1 MAALWARL
9 QCTVRIRGSFSR
21 CLSLLVFCL
30 GRKCSTSKDGLNE
43 NTKHSIYIWSI
54 LNFDILILYYSV
66 YFFKHICIFVFYIT
80 WGNETRQ
87 QYHLFVHLCLLR
99 KAIIA
104 REANYSLKPKRCR
117 RVRFWTRKIPSMR
130 AKWPRHG
137 AQCRKE
143 RRWKAG
149 YSERAK
155 VQNLIFTT
163 WLYIAFHFQ
172 LLVSTSTNCLPK
184 FQSGLTLLPKF

>member
-21 CLSLLVFCL
+21 CLSLLVSCL
-30 GRKCSTSKDGLNE
+30 GRKFSKFTFDPC
-43 NTKHSIYIWSI
+43 WI
-54 LNFDILILYYSV
+54 LTYWYYSV
-66 YFFKHICIFVFYIT
+66 YIYFKHICISVFILLESMKQDSNIT
-80 WGNETRQ
+80 WQ
-87 QYHLFVHLCLLR
+87 F
-99 KAIIA
+99 IIMHFLQA
-104 REANYSLKPKRCR
+104 WYFIYGFDGMHPAQKYTNNFIHWALKPKRCR
-117 RVRFWTRKIPSMR
+117 RVRFWTPKIPSMR

-149 YSERAK
+149 YSERGK

-172 LLVSTSTNCLPK
+172 MLVSTSTNCLPK
-184 FQSGLTLLPKF
+184 FQSGLTV